1 MTMPPNDRDPVIRR
15 TPADYVRRPDGS
27 RNLMPLVLGALM
39 LGIVGFLLFGDNFG
53 GPDRPS
59 LTDTTPNTP
68 VAK

>member
-1 MTMPPNDRDPVIRR
+1 MTMPPNDRDPVRR

-27 RNLMPLVLGALM
+27 WIVLPFVLVALVLGF
-39 LGIVGFLLFGDNFG
+39 GGFLLFGDNFG

>member
-1 MTMPPNDRDPVIRR
+1 MTMPPNDRDPVRR
-15 TPADYVRRPDGS
+15 TPADYVRRPDE
-27 RNLMPLVLGALM
+27 RWNLLTLVLGALV
-39 LGIVGFLLFGDNFG
+39 LGIAGFLLFGDNFG

>member
-1 MTMPPNDRDPVIRR
+1 MTMPQNNRDPVRR

-27 RNLMPLVLGALM
+27 WNVLPLVLGALV
-39 LGIVGFLLFGDNFG
+39 LGIAAFLLFGDIG
-53 GPDRPS
+53 GPDRPN